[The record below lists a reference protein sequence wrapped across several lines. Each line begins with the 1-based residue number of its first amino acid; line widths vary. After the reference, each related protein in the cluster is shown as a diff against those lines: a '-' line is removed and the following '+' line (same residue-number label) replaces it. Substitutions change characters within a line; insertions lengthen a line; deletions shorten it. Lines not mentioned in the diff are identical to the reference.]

1 MTHRRR
7 ISLLLLSAAIISL
20 DASAEDKLGRLF
32 LTPQRRAALE
42 QQRQLNLQEQQS
54 LQGSTMSLDGVVVRS
69 SGKKTVWING
79 RSQNDNN
86 NDLGV
91 TANVKLGDAAHAGL
105 MAGNEQAADLR
116 VGQKINRATREIK
129 DGLEGGKL
137 IVKPPSQRQ

>member
-1 MTHRRR
+1 MTHRRL
-7 ISLLLLSAAIISL
+7 ISLLLAFGTLISL
-20 DASAEDKLGRLF
+20 DASAEEKLGRLF
-32 LTPQRRAALE
+32 LTPQRRVALE

-91 TANVKLGDAAHAGL
+91 TASVRPSDATQARL
-105 MAGNEQAADLR
+105 MAGNEQATDLR

-137 IVKPPSQRQ
+137 IVKPPVRRQ